1 MSIWVQKTCNC
12 QSWKYF
18 LASIMDNSAIISD
31 KVVEPY
37 DEEIKLILT
46 NFNEKNITCKAQI
59 PIF

>member
-1 MSIWVQKTCNC
+1 
-12 QSWKYF
+12 
-18 LASIMDNSAIISD
+18 MDNSAIISD